1 VKRPTI
7 VDIARAAGVSK
18 GAVSYALNGRPGVS
32 ADTRARILRVASE
45 LGWVPSSAARALSN
59 HRADAVGMVA
69 FREPEVLWTEPYFM
83 RVIAGVEATLAER
96 GVALLLATVHDT
108 ETELDTYRRW
118 WAGRRVDGV
127 LLFDMRIRDPRPALL
142 RSLGTPA
149 VVLGAQRAYRGL
161 PGTRVEDKH
170 AMDKAVTHLAELGHE
185 RIARVSGPLRL
196 EHAALRW
203 RYFEE
208 ASRATYGRTRP
219 QLATDYTA
227 AGGLACT
234 ERLLAARRP
243 PTAIIYDNDVMAAAA
258 VTELTS
264 TGVRIPADL
273 AVLAWDDSPLCELVR
288 PAITAFTHDVT
299 AEAGLAARLLLD
311 HVEAGAAKDVWLAAR
326 SLTVRAS
333 TVSSDG

>member
-32 ADTRARILRVASE
+32 ADTRARILQVASE

-83 RVIAGVEATLAER
+83 RVIAGVEGTLAER

-127 LLFDMRIRDPRPALL
+127 LMLDMRVKDPRPALL

-149 VVLGAQRAYRGL
+149 VVLGAQRAYRGI
-161 PGTRVEDKH
+161 PGTRVEDQH
-170 AMDKAVTHLAELGHE
+170 AMDKAVGHLAEHGHE
-185 RIARVSGPLRL
+185 HIARVSGPLRL

-203 RYFEE
+203 TYFEE
-208 ASRATYGRTRP
+208 ACRATYGRTQP

-234 ERLLAARRP
+234 ERLLGARRP

-311 HVEAGAAKDVWLAAR
+311 HVETTAAKDVWLDAR
-326 SLTVRAS
+326 TLTVRAS

>member
-1 VKRPTI
+1 MKRPTI

-32 ADTRARILRVASE
+32 ADTRARILQVASE

-83 RVIAGVEATLAER
+83 RVIAGVERTLAEQ

-118 WAGRRVDGV
+118 WAGRRVDGA
-127 LLFDMRIRDPRPALL
+127 LLLDMRAKDPRPALL
-142 RSLGTPA
+142 RSLGMPA
-149 VVLGAQRAYRGL
+149 VVLGAQRAYRGI
-161 PGTRVEDKH
+161 PCARVEDQH
-170 AMDKAVTHLAELGHE
+170 AMVKAVTHLAELGHE

-203 RYFEE
+203 TYFEE
-208 ASRATYGRTRP
+208 ASRTTFGRPQP

-234 ERLLAARRP
+234 ERLLGSRRP

-299 AEAGLAARLLLD
+299 AEAGCAARLLLD
-311 HVEAGAAKDVWLAAR
+311 HVETGAAKDIWLDAR
-326 SLTVRAS
+326 ALTVRAS
-333 TVSSDG
+333 TVSNDG